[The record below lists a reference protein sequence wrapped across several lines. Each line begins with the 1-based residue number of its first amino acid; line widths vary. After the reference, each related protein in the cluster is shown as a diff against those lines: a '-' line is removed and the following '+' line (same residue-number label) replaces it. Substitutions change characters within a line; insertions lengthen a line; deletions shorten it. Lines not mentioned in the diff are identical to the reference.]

1 MTNDEIKRALTSGNG
16 THQGAKVT
24 AGLSERQVEDLQILG
39 YVGRT
44 GGLTR
49 KGSIL
54 ARRYRDAA
62 LEAAFG

>member
-1 MTNDEIKRALTSGNG
+1 MTKTEIEQALTSGNG
-16 THQGAKVT
+16 THQGAKL
-24 AGLSERQVEDLQILG
+24 AGLSDVQLRRLQDLG
-39 YVGRT
+39 YAGRD

-54 ARRYRDAA
+54 AGRLRDAA